1 MSEARDISGILF
13 QAREGDAAAVN
24 QLFHVVYEDLKRI
37 AKAAEWDGQRN
48 PTLNATAIVNELCL
62 RWLSGGLP
70 KLDAANRR
78 TFFATVA
85 KAVQDLLIDDARKRK
100 SKKRGGHLAR
110 LGLEDDLADEPE
122 SPSVIVAEKLDHEAL
137 RAALDKLRVEAP
149 RQAEVVMLRFY
160 GGQGNEHISKMLG
173 VDERTVRRD
182 WKAARAF
189 LNRELQSGVHRET
202 R

>member
-1 MSEARDISGILF
+1 MSEARDISGILCR
-13 QAREGDAAAVN
+13 ACDGDTTAFN
-24 QLFHVVYEDLKRI
+24 QLFHLVYEDLKRI

-48 PTLNATAIVNELCL
+48 PTLNATAIVHELCL

-70 KLDAANRR
+70 KLDATNRR

-85 KAVQDLLIDDARKRK
+85 KAVQDLLIDHARKRK
-100 SKKRGGHLAR
+100 SKKRGGHLEQ
-110 LGLEDDLADEPE
+110 LGLEDNLADEPE

-137 RAALDKLRVEAP
+137 GAALVRLRAEAP

-160 GGQGNEHISKMLG
+160 ASQGNEHIAQMLG

-189 LNRELQSGVHRET
+189 LNWQLSKSE
-202 R
+202 

>member
-1 MSEARDISGILF
+1 MSEARDISGILC
-13 QAREGDAAAVN
+13 QARDGDAAAVN

-62 RWLSGGLP
+62 QWLSGGLP
-70 KLDAANRR
+70 SLDAANRR

-85 KAVQDLLIDDARKRK
+85 KAVQDLLIDHARRRR
-100 SKKRGGHLAR
+100 SKKRGGHLER
-110 LGLEDDLADEPE
+110 VGLDENVADDPE

-137 RAALDKLRVEAP
+137 SAALARLRAEAP

-160 GGQGNEHISKMLG
+160 AGQGNEHIGQMLG

-189 LNRELQSGVHRET
+189 LNWQLSKRE
-202 R
+202 